1 MNQAPHWSL
10 RIKCGGKR
18 NHPWPGTDDHWQGE
32 LVLSKYLHAVAAL

>member
-18 NHPWPGTDDHWQGE
+18 DNVWPPGTDHWQGG
-32 LVLSKYLHAVAAL
+32 LVLSK